1 MVKVMDP
8 AAAVADGEL
17 LGNEGVIGKCSFKT
31 DDEEAAWLAEK
42 IAKWINEG
50 LPPSEIAVLIGNKPE
65 LYAIKLMEQLELSG
79 IPYRDEKQFQDLETN
94 P

>member
-31 DDEEAAWLAEK
+31 DDEEAAWLTEK
-42 IAKWINEG
+42 ITKWID
-50 LPPSEIAVLIGNKPE
+50 VYKRQLI
-65 LYAIKLMEQLELSG
+65 QV
-79 IPYRDEKQFQDLETN
+79 
-94 P
+94 